1 LVNGMVDEGWFA
13 GNGALLTGGAG
24 ITKLKDMHVATTVD
38 VAMRRPYSVTSDILA
53 FRNCSRQYGYFGV
66 RNYAP
71 AQATQLYFGIV
82 IHQVLDR
89 AHHQFRGLVE
99 RKPAGVP
106 ADNDIDE
113 YFHTITSSLRA
124 RGIRPYSAKAEEAA
138 KRYLIRFNSK
148 YGPDLYPRVINTEQR
163 LQADMKDFYLHGVV
177 DVLASVSGNP
187 NELEIWDYKGAS
199 RVEDDSPDMKNYQFQ
214 MRVYAE
220 LYKQKV
226 GKYPVRAV
234 LCFLAEE
241 TLDKMKVE
249 INFDEVST
257 AIAMKTFVGTVAE
270 IEARREK
277 GDWSPPVVPP
287 SVKTCGACDIRWDC
301 STAKKAYKF
310 TPPTP

>member
-1 LVNGMVDEGWFA
+1 MVTENWFA
-13 GNGALLTGGAG
+13 SNKALLDGGKD
-24 ITKLKDMHVATTVD
+24 ITKFKEMHLAPGKDVRI
-38 VAMRRPYSVTSDILA
+38 RRPYSVTSDILA

-99 RKPAGVP
+99 KKSAGVP
-106 ADNDIDE
+106 VDKDIEE
-113 YFHTITSSLRA
+113 YFHTVTSSLRA
-124 RGIRPYSAKAEEAA
+124 RGVRPYSGKAEEAA
-138 KRYLIRFNSK
+138 KRYLLRFNSQH
-148 YGPDLYPRVINTEQR
+148 GPDLYPRVTNTEQR

-177 DVLASVSGNP
+177 DVLASASGNP
-187 NELEIWDYKGAS
+187 NELEIWDYKGSS

-241 TLDKMKVE
+241 TFERMKVE
-249 INFDEVST
+249 INFDEGST
-257 AIAMKTFVGTVAE
+257 AIAMKMFIGTVAE
-270 IEARREK
+270 IEERREK
-277 GDWSPPVVPP
+277 DDWSPPSIAP
-287 SVKTCGACDIRWDC
+287 SIKTCGACDIRWDC

-310 TPPTP
+310 SLLTP

>member
-1 LVNGMVDEGWFA
+1 MVSEEWFA
-13 GNGALLTGGAG
+13 DRGALLTGPVDARKFGAMR
-24 ITKLKDMHVATTVD
+24 IAPTKEVRI
-38 VAMRRPYSVTSDILA
+38 RRPYSVTSDILA

-99 RKPAGVP
+99 GKGKGVP
-106 ADNDIDE
+106 SNKDIDE
-113 YFHTITSSLRA
+113 YFHTVTSSLRA
-124 RGIRPYSAKAEEAA
+124 RGIRPYSIKAEDAA
-138 KRYLIRFNSK
+138 KRYLVRFNAR
-148 YGPDLYPRVINTEQR
+148 YGPDLYPRVVNTEQR

-187 NELEIWDYKGAS
+187 EEKEIWDYKGS
-199 RVEDDSPDMKNYQFQ
+199 PRVDDDSEEMKNYKFQ

-220 LYKQKV
+220 LYKQAT
-226 GKYPVRAV
+226 GKYPVKAV

-241 TLDKMKVE
+241 TFEEMKAE
-249 INFDEVST
+249 IKFDEVST
-257 AIAMKTFVGTVAE
+257 AIAMKTFIGTVAE
-270 IEARREK
+270 IEERRAK
-277 GDWSPPVVPP
+277 DDWSPPVRPP

-301 STAKKAYKF
+301 STASRAYKF
-310 TPPTP
+310 SAPTP